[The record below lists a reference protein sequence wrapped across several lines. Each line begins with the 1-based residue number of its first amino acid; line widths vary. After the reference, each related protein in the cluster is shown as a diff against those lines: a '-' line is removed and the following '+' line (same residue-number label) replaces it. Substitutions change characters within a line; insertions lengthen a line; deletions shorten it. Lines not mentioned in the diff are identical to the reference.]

1 MPYRKNSLE
10 ERQRVLTAAKHFE
23 DWALTAKLNGV
34 PYPTAWRWVT
44 EARKTNHWTALKV
57 KFDVDFSTQTVRN
70 ALDAVCFTLKKTHA
84 EPAAMNTDRVKALR
98 REYVAKIIKAQ
109 AQRKRILYFDET
121 NFNLF
126 CTRTYGWSRRGSRA
140 VVVRSGP
147 RGENLSVIACISAHG
162 LEHVEYRLLD
172 GLMDAGVSMIDC
184 VVVCDNASI
193 HTNVE
198 DILHRAE
205 YAGSPMLNPIKNVF
219 SVFKS
224 EVKAYLSAE
233 RDAILRAPPG
243 QTKSAH
249 RAEYLLRA
257 VRQNMCVKV
266 TSDLCDS
273 EAAHTLSF
281 HPAALVADDMPVG
294 V

>member
-1 MPYRKNSLE
+1 MLDE
-10 ERQRVLTAAKHFE
+10 
-23 DWALTAKLNGV
+23 
-34 PYPTAWRWVT
+34 
-44 EARKTNHWTALKV
+44 LKV

-162 LEHVEYRLLD
+162 LEHVEYRW
-172 GLMDAGVSMIDC
+172 GLMMGRQSM
-184 VVVCDNASI
+184 ASSLGFS
-193 HTNVE
+193 T
-198 DILHRAE
+198 DSWMLA
-205 YAGSPMLNPIKNVF
+205 SP
-219 SVFKS
+219 
-224 EVKAYLSAE
+224 
-233 RDAILRAPPG
+233 
-243 QTKSAH
+243 
-249 RAEYLLRA
+249 
-257 VRQNMCVKV
+257 
-266 TSDLCDS
+266 
-273 EAAHTLSF
+273 
-281 HPAALVADDMPVG
+281 
-294 V
+294 